1 MAAILHT
8 IWFLYLSILPFL
20 PRGCDRFN
28 LILIELLMMSWAIFK
43 NECLVSLI
51 IKKMKDPT
59 YKTGSVSRSN
69 DIEETIGTPLYNL
82 GRFTYK
88 LSFLY
93 IYLRLLNFKF
103 IPQFWIFALYLFFV
117 VGRNILNS
125 MIMVL
130 FLLIITIFN
139 TPGAPLSCGFC
150 KFLS

>member
-1 MAAILHT
+1 MVAILHT
-8 IWFLYLSILPFL
+8 FWFFYLSILPFL
-20 PRGCDRFN
+20 PRGYDRFN

-43 NECLVSLI
+43 NECVVSLV
-51 IKKMKDPT
+51 IKKLKDPS

-69 DIEETIGTPLYNL
+69 DIEETIGTPLYDL

-93 IYLRLLNFKF
+93 IYLRMLNFKF

-117 VGRNILNS
+117 VGRNLLNS
-125 MIMVL
+125 MTMVL
-130 FLLIITIFN
+130 FFVIITIFN
-139 TPGAPLSCGFC
+139 TPGAPLSCTFR